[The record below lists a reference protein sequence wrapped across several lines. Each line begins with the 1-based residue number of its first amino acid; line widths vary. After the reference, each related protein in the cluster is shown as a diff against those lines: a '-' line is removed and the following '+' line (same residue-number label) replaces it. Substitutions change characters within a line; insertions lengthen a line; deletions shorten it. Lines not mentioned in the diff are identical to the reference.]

1 MEDFGA
7 IGETAGAVAVEMA
20 VAALLERGGKIGPC
34 TNCGSPMMGAFCGV
48 CGQPVETHRRSVF
61 TLLHDF
67 FKDIASFDSRIL
79 RTARALLFEPGE
91 LSLAFREGRTQRYVP
106 AVRLYLFMSLIF
118 FLTLSFAGIAILQ
131 LALIS
136 TSQRFVQ
143 DKNHNVFVVKN
154 GARELVAGFKA
165 DDKGNVYLGNPAL
178 GHKVVSGMKA
188 DGQLTET
195 VATQP
200 HFFARFGSVTPGHA
214 PAKILAD
221 MDRELK
227 KASDKKSNFANWINE
242 HVTRMFKVLATD
254 PAAINGPLTT
264 WIPRVLFI
272 LLPLFA
278 LLLAAFYWRQRRQF
292 FFVDHLVFSLN
303 MHTFGFAL
311 LLIAAGLAQIL
322 PDEIVLVVAG
332 LAPAVYLFLAMKR
345 FYKQSWFWT
354 SAKFA
359 AVGFVYAL
367 VILPVA
373 LGGIIAYSL
382 LHL

>member
-1 MEDFGA
+1 MDELGA

-20 VAALLERGGKIGPC
+20 VAALLERGGKVGPC
-34 TNCGSPMMGAFCGV
+34 TNCASPMMGAYCGV

-67 FKDIASFDSRIL
+67 VKDIASFDSRIL
-79 RTARALLFEPGE
+79 RTARALLFQPGE

-106 AVRLYLFMSLIF
+106 AVRLYLFVTLIF

-131 LALIS
+131 LALMS

-154 GARELVAGFKA
+154 GIREPVPGFKA

-200 HFFARFGSVTPGHA
+200 HFFARFGSVKPGHA
-214 PAKILAD
+214 PAKVLAD
-221 MDRELK
+221 MDQELK
-227 KASDKKSNFANWINE
+227 KASAKKSGFSAWINE

-264 WIPRVLFI
+264 WIPRALFI

-278 LLLAAFYWRQRRQF
+278 LLLAAFYWRQRHEF

-322 PDEIVLVVAG
+322 SGGIVATIAG
-332 LAPAVYLFLAMKR
+332 LALAVYLFLAMKR
-345 FYKQSWFWT
+345 FYRQGWFWT

-359 AVGFVYAL
+359 AVGSIYA
-367 VILPVA
+367 VIVLPAA

-382 LHL
+382 LNL

>member
-1 MEDFGA
+1 MDELGA
-7 IGETAGAVAVEMA
+7 IGETACAVAVEMA
-20 VAALLERGGKIGPC
+20 VAALLEKGGKVGPC
-34 TNCGSPMMGAFCGV
+34 TNCGSPMMGAYCGV

-67 FKDIASFDSRIL
+67 VKDIASFDSRIL
-79 RTARALLFEPGE
+79 RTARALLFQPGE

-106 AVRLYLFMSLIF
+106 AVRLYLFVSLIF

-131 LALIS
+131 LQLVS
-136 TSQRFVQ
+136 TAQRYVQ

-154 GARELVAGFKA
+154 GVREAMAGFKA
-165 DDKGNVYLGNPAL
+165 DDKGNIYLGDPAL
-178 GHKVVSGMKA
+178 KHKVISGMKA
-188 DGQLTET
+188 DGSLTEN

-200 HFFARFGSVTPGHA
+200 HFFSRFGSVNPGHA
-214 PAKILAD
+214 PAKILSD

-227 KASDKKSNFANWINE
+227 AANDKKSSLATWINE

-254 PAAINGPLTT
+254 PAAVNGPLTT
-264 WIPRVLFI
+264 WIPRALFI

-278 LLLAAFYWRQRRQF
+278 LLLAVFYWRQRRKF

-303 MHTFGFAL
+303 IHSFGFAL
-311 LLIAAGLAQIL
+311 LLVGAGLAQLI
-322 PDEIVLVVAG
+322 PSEIVAIIAGVA
-332 LAPAVYLFLAMKR
+332 LAVYLFLAMKR
-345 FYKQSWFWT
+345 FYGQGWFWT

-359 AVGFVYAL
+359 TVGFIYAL
-367 VILPVA
+367 IILPVA